1 MRRFRGNKQGFYV
14 IHSCF
19 GGENDEL
26 IASGSE
32 DATIFIF
39 HRDRETPLI
48 ELQGHGKIFKNMF
61 FHQYSKIFEE
71 KIVNCVHFH
80 PTISGLLASVS
91 DDCHVKIWR
100 PTEDEA
106 AENSEDEFEFDFP
119 AANVGKIFQKLFL
132 FVYLNIVK

>member
-1 MRRFRGNKQGFYV
+1 MLFTHVLVVKTTSLLPLDQKMPQFLFFTATGKRLLLSFKVTVRYENISFY
-14 IHSCF
+14 
-19 GGENDEL
+19 
-26 IASGSE
+26 
-32 DATIFIF
+32 
-39 HRDRETPLI
+39 
-48 ELQGHGKIFKNMF
+48 
-61 FHQYSKIFEE
+61 QYSKILEE

-119 AANVGKIFQKLFL
+119 AANVGKIFQKIF
-132 FVYLNIVK
+132 FFFI